1 MSNPNVLFLVVDSL
15 RYDAVFGESSADTP
29 TIDRLANEG
38 ICFTNCFSQG
48 ISTAPS
54 MTAMLTGRLPL
65 DYGGHWMLDE
75 DQPTFA
81 ETYQENGY
89 TTGAVHS
96 NPYVSARRN
105 FDKGFDHFHEDIV
118 SFEPDRG
125 LEGAPD
131 KLLRLVSRI
140 SRILSRTPYTPAGE
154 VNEKMFE
161 FVRSADSPWFLWA
174 QYMDVHGPYLGG
186 DDFSYRNKFR
196 AEWLWRKAAVR
207 SPDEISD
214 VEHEVLRT
222 NYEREIEYLD
232 SALADLLD
240 GLEKA
245 GELDNTAI
253 VFTAD
258 HGDEFFEHGRY
269 GHGNLPY
276 DELIHVPLIVLPPE
290 QSEFSKYEEVNTIAR
305 CLDIHPTV
313 LDMVDAS
320 IPDRH
325 SDRLEGM
332 SLVPSI
338 QGKSPDHSPIVV
350 TEKRVRGTDS
360 FRIGFRTDEWK
371 FIYDGKTEETS
382 LFALDDDPS
391 ELTDVSNSFHE
402 VHSEFRERLESRFEQ
417 IEETSGASMVQDVE
431 TDAAVNERLRA
442 LGYRE

>member
-1 MSNPNVLFLVVDSL
+1 
-15 RYDAVFGESSADTP
+15 
-29 TIDRLANEG
+29 
-38 ICFTNCFSQG
+38 
-48 ISTAPS
+48 
-54 MTAMLTGRLPL
+54 
-65 DYGGHWMLDE
+65 
-75 DQPTFA
+75 
-81 ETYQENGY
+81 
-89 TTGAVHS
+89 
-96 NPYVSARRN
+96 
-105 FDKGFDHFHEDIV
+105 
-118 SFEPDRG
+118 
-125 LEGAPD
+125 
-131 KLLRLVSRI
+131 
-140 SRILSRTPYTPAGE
+140 
-154 VNEKMFE
+154 
-161 FVRSADSPWFLWA
+161 
-174 QYMDVHGPYLGG
+174 MDVHGPYLGG